1 VPRKG
6 NMPVPPKWSGQD
18 KRFGE
23 TVKNNLDVLCGYSGD
38 PLDRAIT
45 ARDLLDSGVVRLA
58 SGSTF
63 FSGSSSG
70 LAPATG
76 VANYD
81 FPPAPTNLTASGA
94 FQNILLT
101 WNVGLYEGHSHSEVF
116 RHTSD
121 SIADATLI
129 GQVSGFSG
137 VFSDSVGGG
146 QTYFYWV
153 RSINQSGIV
162 GPFNSSQGTEG
173 QTSTDV
179 AVLLDILTG
188 EITSSELASSLG
200 DPIATIPTL
209 DGRIDDLDAY
219 TGYGDD
225 YEGNSLLYRIDA
237 TETATSTAATA
248 AATANTAVTTLSS
261 AVSSTNTS
269 VSSSLS
275 SLNTSVSN
283 LQTSLSDLTS
293 GTTAVYVQ
301 DDAPTG
307 TISTF
312 SRWYD
317 TDNNMAPYVRIDAN
331 GDGTE
336 TWESLLDPRIGENES
351 AITTLNTEIFA
362 ADGTSLL
369 ATSSALNTL
378 DSTVLGI
385 YTPAD
390 NSVDP
395 AVPASGI
402 LASVASDVTSLNSE
416 VFAADG
422 GSLLATGT
430 SVSNLTTDVRSIYT
444 VGDDT
449 VDPVVPA
456 SGILA
461 SVQSDVT
468 TLNGEVF
475 NEDGSSLLATGSA
488 VAGLT
493 TDVRD
498 IYTAADGDTAASG
511 ILASVQSD
519 VTSLNGEVFAADGT
533 SLLAAGSAL
542 TGLTTDVRDIYTA
555 ADDSV
560 DPATPASGIL
570 SSVQSDVTTLNGEVF
585 AADGSS
591 LLATGSAVS
600 GLTTDVRSI
609 YTAPDNSVNP
619 AVPASGILASVQSD
633 VTDLNAEVFAANGAS
648 LLATGQSV
656 TSLTNNVNAI
666 YDADG
671 AVDADGN
678 AIPSGVV
685 ASAQAAITA
694 LNGAVF
700 DADGNIQIA
709 TGAAITAVDN
719 KVLAIYDPEDATA
732 VTQVSSIQNSL
743 TSLNGAV
750 FDENDAVK
758 LATSSA
764 LGGLQQDVSNIYVPA
779 DDTVNPPTPATGV
792 LSVVQSDVVN
802 LEGAVF
808 NDEGGVKLA
817 SGDALSTLTNSVTSI
832 YVPADDTVNPPVA
845 ASGALA
851 SVQSDVTNL
860 KGEVF
865 GEDGESKLA
874 LGSSLSTLTNDV
886 NAIYDADGGDA
897 DGDGNPTPSGLLSS
911 AQASITSLEGA
922 VFDEN
927 DAVKLATGSAL
938 EGLTSSVEAIY
949 DADGGLDDD
958 NNPVPTGLVVT
969 AQQDI
974 TSLKG
979 AVFND
984 AGGVKLATGTAV
996 STLTNSVKN
1005 IYDPDGDLDEDGNKI
1020 PTGLLVSSQEDITLL
1035 KGQVFDSEGVIK
1047 LAQADAFEELKSEV
1061 IGTGNVSA
1069 SRIDGLYAALYDEG
1083 GALFASASALETLD
1097 TAVTAEGGIASK
1109 VSNIAASMFA
1119 DGDTTTGSLLA
1130 TSENLDKVTTEVFP
1144 NGASEASRISQLSS
1158 ALYKD
1163 GDPDEGV
1170 KLASA
1175 DFVSNINTAIF
1186 GDGTTQTAAANKIDT
1201 LQVAVTGTDGTGG
1214 ISASIQ
1220 EVQEIVGDSESG
1232 LQSQYSI
1239 KIDNNNHIAGFGLSN
1254 TANDDGSPTS
1264 AFIIRADKFAIVNP
1278 DAADEA
1284 SNEPSNNTN
1293 ILMPFAIQGEDELD
1307 DDGNVAVPAGVYI
1320 DGAFIKNGTI
1330 TTAQITEATIDTA
1343 KITGQLSAN
1352 RIGPVGKIDTS
1363 LLNIDGSIIRS
1374 EVINGVSTLTLG
1386 NVSANKIKA
1395 GTLDCDEF
1403 TVENLRAKN
1412 ITGDVNDL
1420 TPFEMAS
1427 ATAINAPSG
1436 AEQTLFTG
1444 FIPEQADDVEKRP
1457 YISAEGWGVFEND
1470 DVYRIELWMRN
1481 NVPAS
1486 GVVQLGIAASGSTF
1500 WSNDFAIVS
1509 FAGDKTS
1516 IVQAGAELSANGSAK
1531 GVVTGS
1537 FYQSFDETTYVYY
1550 EIATNATV
1558 IVAGDSVQSGGS
1570 TPSYQMVN
1578 SFFFRAPQDYHP
1590 YQFSISGGLA
1600 ARTSYSI
1607 DFEIRIGVYNTYK
1620 YYVPYSQPAKN
1631 WTHDKIY
1638 ALKGIAMSLR

>member
-1 VPRKG
+1 
-6 NMPVPPKWSGQD
+6 MPVPPKWSGQD

-45 ARDLLDSGVVRLA
+45 ARDLLDSGIVRLA

-162 GPFNSSQGTEG
+162 GPFNSSEGTEG
-173 QTSTDV
+173 ETSTDV

-188 EITSSELASSLG
+188 EITSSELASSIA

-209 DGRIDDLDAY
+209 DGRIDDLDSY

-225 YEGNSLLYRIDA
+225 YEGDSLLDRIDA
-237 TETATSTAATA
+237 TETATSTAASA

-261 AVSSTNTS
+261 AVSSTNAS

-293 GTTAVYVQ
+293 GTTSVYVQ

-336 TWESLLDPRIGENES
+336 TWESLLDPRIGDNES
-351 AITTLNTEIFA
+351 AITDLNTEVFA

-444 VGDDT
+444 AEDDT

-475 NEDGSSLLATGSA
+475 AEDGSSLLATGSA
-488 VAGLT
+488 VTGLT

-533 SLLAAGSAL
+533 SLLATGSAL
-542 TGLTTDVRDIYTA
+542 SGLTTDVRDIYTE
-555 ADDSV
+555 ADGDE
-560 DPATPASGIL
+560 PASGIL
-570 SSVQSDVTTLNGEVF
+570 ASVQSDVTTLNGEVF

-591 LLATGSAVS
+591 LLATGTAVS
-600 GLTTDVRSI
+600 GLTTDVRNI
-609 YTAPDNSVNP
+609 YTAADDSVDP
-619 AVPASGILASVQSD
+619 EIPASGILASVQSD
-633 VTDLNAEVFAANGAS
+633 VTSLKGVVFDEDGES
-648 LLATGQSV
+648 QLATGESV

-671 AVDADGN
+671 GVDDDGN

-685 ASAQAAITA
+685 ATAQAAITS

-700 DADGNIQIA
+700 DDDGNIQIA

-719 KVLAIYDPEDATA
+719 KVLAIYDPDDATA
-732 VTQVSSIQNSL
+732 VTQVSSIQTSL

-779 DDTVNPPTPATGV
+779 DDTVNPPTAATGV
-792 LSVVQSDVVN
+792 LSVVQSDVVS

-832 YVPADDTVNPPVA
+832 YVPADDTVDPPVA
-845 ASGALA
+845 ASGVLA
-851 SVQSDVTNL
+851 SVQSDVTSL
-860 KGEVF
+860 KGVVF
-865 GEDGESKLA
+865 NDDGESQLA

-897 DGDGNPTPSGLLSS
+897 GDDGSATPSGILAS

-938 EGLTSSVEAIY
+938 QGLTSSVEAIY

-958 NNPVPTGLVVT
+958 DNPVPTGLVVT

-1005 IYDPDGDLDEDGNKI
+1005 IYDPDGELDDDGNPVLDEDGNKI

-1035 KGQVFDSEGVIK
+1035 KGEVFDSEGVIK
-1047 LAQADAFEELKSEV
+1047 LAQADAFNELKSEV

-1069 SRIDGLYAALYDEG
+1069 SRIDGLYTALYDDD
-1083 GALFASASALETLD
+1083 GALFASASALEELD
-1097 TAVTAEGGIASK
+1097 TAVTGEGGIASK

-1119 DGDTTTGSLLA
+1119 DGDTTTSSLLA

-1186 GDGTTQTAAANKIDT
+1186 GDGTTQTAEANKIDT

-1293 ILMPFAIQGEDELD
+1293 VLMPFAVQGEDELD
-1307 DDGNVAVPAGVYI
+1307 DDGNVAVPAGVYM

-1330 TTAQITEATIDTA
+1330 TTAQIKEATIDTA

-1486 GVVQLGIAASGSTF
+1486 GVVQLGTAVSGSTF
-1500 WSNDFAIVS
+1500 WSSNFGIVT

-1516 IVQAGAELSANGSAK
+1516 IVQAGAELSANGYAK

-1570 TPSYQMVN
+1570 IPTYQMVN

-1607 DFEIRIGVYNTYK
+1607 DFEIRIGVYNTHK
-1620 YYVPYSQPAKN
+1620 YYVPYSQPSKN
-1631 WTHDKIY
+1631 WTYDKIY